1 MLGLDAKMTSFS
13 RRTSSAAAG
22 EVITTVSI
30 WPIRRNIT
38 GPYLLARSRRTAGG
52 CDLTKWRR
60 LPINGRFHGPGGRLF
75 LEVEVDLWFS
85 KVTRI
90 GKEMRKTKR
99 SVAALSSIS
108 MMGVA

>member
-1 MLGLDAKMTSFS
+1 
-13 RRTSSAAAG
+13 
-22 EVITTVSI
+22 
-30 WPIRRNIT
+30 
-38 GPYLLARSRRTAGG
+38 
-52 CDLTKWRR
+52 
-60 LPINGRFHGPGGRLF
+60 
-75 LEVEVDLWFS
+75 LEVEVDLWLS